1 MLTSP
6 APLLDE
12 LKVERTDMDLGPFP
26 VPAAPPAEA
35 FCGHAPSLKKL
46 DIGRGFHSL
55 INSFKFSGLS
65 SLSILSEE
73 TLAMDKII
81 DMLAES
87 PGMSSLTIVEGRT
100 DRGFNPFLTN
110 GQANDA
116 DHNRNPQH
124 TVLRKLTLRLE
135 GTDRVLYLL
144 EHVQAP
150 SCTQLDLRHGTADPP
165 LHFVRRSLDPFL
177 PAFQQARASMVS
189 ISIDLGR
196 FSRFGCEEN
205 GPSVSIQTS
214 GDTSQSQLHVT
225 SLLDWVIEVL
235 GDQSPDGAEVTL
247 RLKEQGFRLDCSLPA
262 VFTRLHRLPTI
273 TALFLDGATS
283 RQDWILKLMGTDWP
297 TSDINP
303 QFFLP
308 CLIFIYLSGFDS
320 PGKDLVEVL
329 EARYGKSLPQDE
341 RRLPQLP
348 PPLKFLKF
356 GELNYH
362 RTEYLD

>member
-1 MLTSP
+1 MDGIEDSGELGGAHTRSGLWAHIVAGLSIPGVETCLVGSLGHWQPLYIYLDAAKYTDKREGMPKDRSDWERTTKVRRAYEIAYVDRVLPHISRVRVASLKISTETYVFLEAMLTSP

-177 PAFQQARASMVS
+177 PAFQQARASMVWMRRKRP
-189 ISIDLGR
+189 IG
-196 FSRFGCEEN
+196 
-205 GPSVSIQTS
+205 
-214 GDTSQSQLHVT
+214 LH
-225 SLLDWVIEVL
+225 
-235 GDQSPDGAEVTL
+235 
-247 RLKEQGFRLDCSLPA
+247 
-262 VFTRLHRLPTI
+262 
-273 TALFLDGATS
+273 
-283 RQDWILKLMGTDWP
+283 TD
-297 TSDINP
+297 I
-303 QFFLP
+303 
-308 CLIFIYLSGFDS
+308 
-320 PGKDLVEVL
+320 
-329 EARYGKSLPQDE
+329 R
-341 RRLPQLP
+341 
-348 PPLKFLKF
+348 
-356 GELNYH
+356 
-362 RTEYLD
+362 